1 MTRFKVTKK
10 TPQGHTA
17 SVQVDSDKFKT
28 VRGYLQHRREEIKH
42 MMMFKAGDSITVD
55 IVEPVGYQVV
65 DKDNEIH
72 PDMDA
77 SFCLYS
83 LEQANEMVSTNK
95 RKWNLLPIY
104 EGDVEE
110 PTFMF

>member
-10 TPQGHTA
+10 SSNGQIVT
-17 SVQVDSDKFKT
+17 VQVDSDKFKT
-28 VRGYLQHRREEIKH
+28 VRGYLQHRREEIKE

-55 IVEPVGYQVV
+55 IVQPVGYQVV

-77 SFCLYS
+77 SFCIYT
-83 LEQANEMVSTNK
+83 LEDAEEMVSTNK
-95 RKWNLLPIY
+95 RKWKLLPIY
-104 EGDVEE
+104 DGDVEE
-110 PTFMF
+110 PTLMF